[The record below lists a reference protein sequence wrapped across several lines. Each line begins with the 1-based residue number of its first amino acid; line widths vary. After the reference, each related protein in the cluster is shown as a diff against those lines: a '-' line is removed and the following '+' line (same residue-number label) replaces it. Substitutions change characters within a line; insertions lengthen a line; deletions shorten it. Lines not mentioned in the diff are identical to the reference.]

1 MSSSYRPRQEYQLKS
16 HPPDRLLK
24 DHLQRVAKATQ
35 RTIENLL
42 LNNVSTTISHKDLIR
57 TAYTIGACHD
67 IGKGTSFFQTY
78 LLDDKAKVDPFL
90 KSHAMISSLYCS
102 WTILNDP
109 AISSTNKR
117 FLALA
122 ASMVIQGHHGSLKS
136 RTNYGSNL
144 DYFNENDI
152 FSKQIES
159 FKAHEQEMETITT
172 FDLGIKSFR
181 EFCLSW
187 QSYLFDF
194 SKDIVLL
201 QNVIFED
208 TMEPYFIINMLFSAL
223 LDADNFDAAE
233 LERPSRPP
241 LDLNTVKSYVH
252 KNFTQT
258 TEIDRLR
265 KVLFE
270 YVDKQHQFDLTNKHR
285 IFTLT
290 ASTGLGKTFAS
301 INLALNLRK
310 QIELETGNKPRIVY
324 VAPFLSILDQN
335 MEALQKV
342 FLGNKENKNNNNKRR
357 NTSLLLMH
365 HHLAPIDFHDDT
377 FKNEG
382 YSTSQSELLVH
393 GWNAEV
399 IVTTFIQ
406 FFNMVF
412 GRYTSQLRR
421 LDNAIGSIV
430 ILDEVQSIPFELWSI
445 VHEGLLYLS
454 NKFSFT
460 IILMTATQP
469 MIFEKGEAIEV
480 AETNEEIRTI
490 PQRVSFVIKSD
501 YKITLKEFCNE
512 MNDLISKYQD
522 KNILIELNTIFT
534 AKECFDNIR
543 SDSHDIRF
551 LSSQVIPR
559 HRRPRINDIKQ
570 QLEDNYNKKLILVTT
585 QVVEAGVDIDFDIAV
600 RDIGPI
606 DSIVQTAG
614 RCNREGRN
622 KIEDS
627 LFYVYRIIDDRS
639 KKNEVEYAK
648 RVYGA
653 VTIEIAN
660 SMLNT
665 TTTGSDLN
673 TLVYNYYNEIKE
685 RKSNQKSNEIYDF
698 VSELNY
704 EEVANKFLLIDENE
718 YKLPVFVEFDDE
730 ATRIWNRFLD
740 LSANNDKDKNK
751 KRRTAQNIE
760 LRNQMGQYVIDVSEK
775 EIKAA
780 NLQEINGVY
789 KIENRDITRFYNEEK
804 GFMV

>member
-1 MSSSYRPRQEYQLKS
+1 LNRCVW
-16 HPPDRLLK
+16 
-24 DHLQRVAKATQ
+24 QRVAKATQ
-35 RTIENLL
+35 TTIENLL
-42 LNNVSTTISHKDLIR
+42 LNNVYTSISHKDLIR
-57 TAYTIGACHD
+57 TAYVIGACHD
-67 IGKGTSFFQTY
+67 VGKGTPFFQIY
-78 LLDDKAKVDPFL
+78 LLDDKSKVDPFL

-102 WTILNDP
+102 WVIQNDP
-109 AISSTNKR
+109 AISATNKK

-122 ASMVIQGHHGSLKS
+122 ASIVIQGHHRSLKS
-136 RTNYGSNL
+136 RIKYLSNL

-159 FKAHEQEMETITT
+159 FKVYEQEMETITT

-187 QSYLFDF
+187 QSYLFYF

-201 QNVIFED
+201 QNVIFKD
-208 TMEPYFIINMLFSAL
+208 NMEPYFIINMLFSAL
-223 LDADNFDAAE
+223 VDVDNFDAAE
-233 LERPSRPP
+233 LERPSRSL
-241 LDLNTVKSYVH
+241 LDLDTVKSYVQ

-270 YVDKQHQFDLTNKHR
+270 YVDKQKQFDLTNRHR

-290 ASTGLGKTFAS
+290 APTGLGKTFTS
-301 INLALNLRK
+301 INFALNLRK
-310 QIELETGNKPRIVY
+310 QIELETGNKPRIIY

-342 FLGNKENKNNNNKRR
+342 FLGDKENDTNKMT
-357 NTSLLLMH
+357 NTNLLLMH
-365 HHLAPIDFHDDT
+365 HHLSPIDYHDDT

-445 VHEGLLYLS
+445 VREGLLYLS
-454 NKFSFT
+454 KKFSFT

-469 MIFEKGEAIEV
+469 MIFEEGEAIEV
-480 AETNEEIRTI
+480 AKTSKEISTI
-490 PQRVSFVIKSD
+490 PQRVSFVIKND
-501 YKITLKEFCNE
+501 HKITLNEFCNE
-512 MNDLISKYQD
+512 MNDLISKYKD

-534 AKECFDNIR
+534 AKECIDNIH
-543 SDSHDIRF
+543 SDNHDICF
-551 LSSQVIPR
+551 LSSQVIPK
-559 HRRPRINDIKQ
+559 HRRPRINHIKQ
-570 QLEDNYNKKLILVTT
+570 QLDDNNNKKVILVTT
-585 QVVEAGVDIDFDIAV
+585 QVVEAGVDLDFDIAV

-614 RCNREGRN
+614 RCNREGG
-622 KIEDS
+622 KKMEDS
-627 LFYVYRIIDDRS
+627 LFYVYRIVDDRS
-639 KKNEVEYAK
+639 KNEVEHAR

-653 VTIEIAN
+653 VAIEIAN

-665 TTTGSDLN
+665 MTTDLDLN
-673 TLVYNYYNEIKE
+673 TLVYNYYNEIKD

-730 ATRIWNRFLD
+730 AARIWNRFLN
-740 LSANNDKDKNK
+740 LSASNDKDKNK
-751 KRRTAQNIE
+751 ERRSAENLE
-760 LRNQMGQYVIDVSEK
+760 LRNQMGQYMIDVSEK

-780 NLQEINGVY
+780 NLQEFNGVY
-789 KIENRDITRFYNEEK
+789 EIENRNIARFYNEEK

>member
-35 RTIENLL
+35 RTVENLL
-42 LNNVSTTISHKDLIR
+42 LNNVSTTIFHKDLIR
-57 TAYTIGACHD
+57 TAYIIGACHD
-67 IGKGTSFFQTY
+67 IGKGTVFFQTY

-102 WTILNDP
+102 WVILKDP
-109 AISSTNKR
+109 AISDTNKK

-136 RTNYGSNL
+136 RIKYLSNL
-144 DYFNENDI
+144 DYFKENDI

-159 FKAHEQEMETITT
+159 FKVYEQEMETITT

-187 QSYLFDF
+187 QSYLFHF
-194 SKDIVLL
+194 SKEIILL
-201 QNVIFED
+201 QNIIFKD
-208 TMEPYFIINMLFSAL
+208 KMEPYFIINMLFSAL
-223 LDADNFDAAE
+223 LDADYFDAAE
-233 LERPSRPP
+233 LERPSRPL
-241 LDLNTVKSYVH
+241 LDLNAVKSYVQ
-252 KNFTQT
+252 KNFTQIT
-258 TEIDRLR
+258 DIERLR

-270 YVDKQHQFDLTNKHR
+270 YVDKQKQIDLATKHR

-290 ASTGLGKTFAS
+290 APTGLGKTFTS
-301 INLALNLRK
+301 MNFALNLRK
-310 QIELETGNKPRIVY
+310 QIELETGNKPRIIY

-342 FLGNKENKNNNNKRR
+342 FVGDEENNDNKMR
-357 NTSLLLMH
+357 NTSLILMH
-365 HHLAPIDFHDDT
+365 HHLSPINYHDDT

-382 YSTSQSELLVH
+382 YSTSQSELLIQ

-412 GRYTSQLRR
+412 GRFTSHLRQ

-445 VHEGLLYLS
+445 VHQGLQYLS
-454 NKFSFT
+454 EKFNFT

-469 MIFEKGEAIEV
+469 LIFEKEEAIEV

-490 PQRVSFVIKSD
+490 PQRVSFVIKND
-501 YKITLKEFCNE
+501 HKITLHEFCNE
-512 MNDLISKYQD
+512 MNRLLSVYRD
-522 KNILIELNTIFT
+522 KNILIELNIISN
-534 AKECFDNIR
+534 AKECFDKIHSN
-543 SDSHDIRF
+543 SHDIRF
-551 LSSQVIPR
+551 LSSQVIPK
-559 HRRPRINDIKQ
+559 HRRPRIKDIKK
-570 QLEDNYNKKLILVTT
+570 QLACKDSKKIILVTT
-585 QVVEAGVDIDFDIAV
+585 QVVEAGVDLDFDIAI
-600 RDIGPI
+600 RDIGPV

-614 RCNREGRN
+614 RCNRGGIKN
-622 KIEDS
+622 IEDS
-627 LFYVYRIIDDRS
+627 RFYVYRIIDDRLQHTG
-639 KKNEVEYAK
+639 VEYAK
-648 RVYGA
+648 YVYGA
-653 VTIEIAN
+653 VAIDISN
-660 SMLNT
+660 SMLSKMVTDMN
-665 TTTGSDLN
+665 LN
-673 TLVYNYYNEIKE
+673 TLVYNYYNEIKA

-704 EEVANKFLLIDENE
+704 EEIANKFLLIDEND

-730 ATRIWNRFLD
+730 AVRIWNKFLT

-751 KRRTAQNIE
+751 KRRTAENLE

-775 EIKAA
+775 EIRAA
-780 NLQEINGVY
+780 DLMEFNGIF
-789 KIENRDITRFYNEEK
+789 KIENKDITRFYDEEK
-804 GFMV
+804 GFMI

>member
-1 MSSSYRPRQEYQLKS
+1 MSSSYRPRPEYQLKS
-16 HPPDRLLK
+16 HRPDRLLNDRLLK

-35 RTIENLL
+35 TTIENLL
-42 LNNVSTTISHKDLIR
+42 LNNVYTSISHKDLIR
-57 TAYTIGACHD
+57 TAYVIGACHD
-67 IGKGTSFFQTY
+67 VGKGTPFFQTY

-102 WTILNDP
+102 WVILNDP
-109 AISSTNKR
+109 AISATNKK

-122 ASMVIQGHHGSLKS
+122 ASIVIQGHHRSLKS
-136 RTNYGSNL
+136 RIKYLSNL

-159 FKAHEQEMETITT
+159 FKVYEQEIETITT

-187 QSYLFDF
+187 QSYLFYF
-194 SKDIVLL
+194 SKDIILL
-201 QNVIFED
+201 QNVIFKD
-208 TMEPYFIINMLFSAL
+208 KMEPYFIINMLFSAL
-223 LDADNFDAAE
+223 IDVDNFDAAE

-241 LDLNTVKSYVH
+241 LDLDTVKNYVQ

-270 YVDKQHQFDLTNKHR
+270 YVDKQKQFDLANRHR

-290 ASTGLGKTFAS
+290 APTGLGKTFTS
-301 INLALNLRK
+301 INFALNLRK
-310 QIELETGNKPRIVY
+310 QIELETGNKPRIIY

-342 FLGNKENKNNNNKRR
+342 FLGDKENDNNKMT

-365 HHLAPIDFHDDT
+365 HHLSPIDYHDDT

-445 VHEGLLYLS
+445 VREGLLYLS
-454 NKFSFT
+454 KKFSFT

-469 MIFEKGEAIEV
+469 MIFEKEEAIEV
-480 AETNEEIRTI
+480 AKTSEEIRTI
-490 PQRVSFVIKSD
+490 PQRVSFVIKND
-501 YKITLKEFCNE
+501 HKITLNEFCNE

-534 AKECFDNIR
+534 AKECIDNIH
-543 SDSHDIRF
+543 SDNHDIRF
-551 LSSQVIPR
+551 LSSQVIPK
-559 HRRPRINDIKQ
+559 HRRPRINHIKH
-570 QLEDNYNKKLILVTT
+570 QLDDNNNKKVILVTT
-585 QVVEAGVDIDFDIAV
+585 QVVEAGVDLDFDIAV

-614 RCNREGRN
+614 LR
-622 KIEDS
+622 
-627 LFYVYRIIDDRS
+627 LFSTLSKRS
-639 KKNEVEYAK
+639 CA
-648 RVYGA
+648 
-653 VTIEIAN
+653 
-660 SMLNT
+660 
-665 TTTGSDLN
+665 
-673 TLVYNYYNEIKE
+673 
-685 RKSNQKSNEIYDF
+685 
-698 VSELNY
+698 
-704 EEVANKFLLIDENE
+704 FLSYL
-718 YKLPVFVEFDDE
+718 L
-730 ATRIWNRFLD
+730 
-740 LSANNDKDKNK
+740 
-751 KRRTAQNIE
+751 
-760 LRNQMGQYVIDVSEK
+760 
-775 EIKAA
+775 
-780 NLQEINGVY
+780 
-789 KIENRDITRFYNEEK
+789 
-804 GFMV
+804 

>member
-1 MSSSYRPRQEYQLKS
+1 MSSSYRPRPAYQLKS

-24 DHLQRVAKATQ
+24 DHLQRVAKETQ
-35 RTIENLL
+35 RTVENLL
-42 LNNVSTTISHKDLIR
+42 LNNISTAISHKDLIR
-57 TAYTIGACHD
+57 TAYIIGACHD
-67 IGKGTSFFQTY
+67 IGKGTAFFQTY
-78 LLDDKAKVDPFL
+78 LLDDKANVDPFL

-102 WTILNDP
+102 WIVLNDP
-109 AISSTNKR
+109 EISATNKK

-122 ASMVIQGHHGSLKS
+122 ASIVIQGHHGSLKS
-136 RTNYGSNL
+136 RIKYLSNL
-144 DYFNENDI
+144 DYFKENEI

-159 FKAHEQEMETITT
+159 FKVYEQEMETITT

-187 QSYLFDF
+187 QSYLFYF
-194 SKDIVLL
+194 SKEIVLL
-201 QNVIFED
+201 QNIIFKD
-208 TMEPYFIINMLFSAL
+208 KMEPYFIINMLFSAL

-241 LDLNTVKSYVH
+241 LDLNIVKSYVQ
-252 KNFTQT
+252 KNFAQI

-270 YVDKQHQFDLTNKHR
+270 YVDKQKQFDLATKHR

-290 ASTGLGKTFAS
+290 APTGLGKTFTS
-301 INLALNLRK
+301 MNFALNLRK
-310 QIELETGNKPRIVY
+310 QIELETGNQPRIIY

-335 MEALQKV
+335 MEALHKM
-342 FLGNKENKNNNNKRR
+342 FFGDKKNNSNNNKLV

-365 HHLAPIDFHDDT
+365 HHLSPINYHDDT

-412 GRYTSQLRR
+412 GRYTSHLRR

-454 NKFSFT
+454 KKFSFT

-469 MIFEKGEAIEV
+469 MIFEKEEAIEV

-490 PQRVSFVIKSD
+490 PQRVSFEIKNDS
-501 YKITLKEFCNE
+501 KITLAEFCNE
-512 MNDLISKYQD
+512 MNYLISKYRD

-534 AKECFDNIR
+534 AKECFDNIH
-543 SDSHDIRF
+543 SDNHDIRF
-551 LSSQVIPR
+551 LSSQVIPK

-570 QLEDNYNKKLILVTT
+570 QLGDNNNKKVILITT
-585 QVVEAGVDIDFDIAV
+585 QVVEAGVDLDFDIAI

-614 RCNREGRN
+614 RCNRNGRK
-622 KIEDS
+622 KIGNS
-627 LFYVYRIIDDRS
+627 LVYVYRIIDDRS
-639 KKNEVEYAK
+639 KNTGVEYAK
-648 RVYGA
+648 HIYGA
-653 VTIEIAN
+653 VAIDIAN
-660 SMLNT
+660 SLLNT
-665 TTTGSDLN
+665 MTTDLNLN

-685 RKSNQKSNEIYDF
+685 RKSNQKSNEIYDLI
-698 VSELNY
+698 SELNY
-704 EEVANKFLLIDENE
+704 EEIANKFLLIDENE
-718 YKLPVFVEFDDE
+718 FKLPVFVEF
-730 ATRIWNRFLD
+730 N
-740 LSANNDKDKNK
+740 
-751 KRRTAQNIE
+751 
-760 LRNQMGQYVIDVSEK
+760 
-775 EIKAA
+775 
-780 NLQEINGVY
+780 
-789 KIENRDITRFYNEEK
+789 
-804 GFMV
+804 

>member
-1 MSSSYRPRQEYQLKS
+1 MNRCVW
-16 HPPDRLLK
+16 
-24 DHLQRVAKATQ
+24 QRVAKATQ
-35 RTIENLL
+35 TTIENLL
-42 LNNVSTTISHKDLIR
+42 LNNVYTSISHKDLIR
-57 TAYTIGACHD
+57 TAYVIGACHD
-67 IGKGTSFFQTY
+67 VGKGTPFFQIY
-78 LLDDKAKVDPFL
+78 LLDDKSKVDPFL

-102 WTILNDP
+102 WVIQNDP
-109 AISSTNKR
+109 AISATNKK

-122 ASMVIQGHHGSLKS
+122 ASIVIQGHHRSLKS
-136 RTNYGSNL
+136 RIKYLSNL

-159 FKAHEQEMETITT
+159 FKVYEQEMETITT

-187 QSYLFDF
+187 QSYLFYF

-201 QNVIFED
+201 QNVIFKD
-208 TMEPYFIINMLFSAL
+208 NMEPYFIINMLFSAL
-223 LDADNFDAAE
+223 VDVDNFDAAE
-233 LERPSRPP
+233 LERPSRSL
-241 LDLNTVKSYVH
+241 LDLDTVKSYVQ

-270 YVDKQHQFDLTNKHR
+270 YVDKQKQFDLTNRHR

-290 ASTGLGKTFAS
+290 APTGLGKTFTS
-301 INLALNLRK
+301 INFALNLRK
-310 QIELETGNKPRIVY
+310 QIELETGNKPRIIY

-342 FLGNKENKNNNNKRR
+342 FLGDKENDTNKMT
-357 NTSLLLMH
+357 NTNLLLMH
-365 HHLAPIDFHDDT
+365 HHLSPIDYHDDT

-445 VHEGLLYLS
+445 VREGLLYLS
-454 NKFSFT
+454 KKFSFT

-469 MIFEKGEAIEV
+469 MIFEEGEAIEV
-480 AETNEEIRTI
+480 AKTSKEISTI
-490 PQRVSFVIKSD
+490 PQRVSFVIKND
-501 YKITLKEFCNE
+501 HKITLNEFCNE
-512 MNDLISKYQD
+512 MNDLISKYKD

-534 AKECFDNIR
+534 AKECIDNIH
-543 SDSHDIRF
+543 SDNHDICF
-551 LSSQVIPR
+551 LSSQVIPK
-559 HRRPRINDIKQ
+559 HRRPRINHIKQ
-570 QLEDNYNKKLILVTT
+570 QLDDNNNKKVILVTT
-585 QVVEAGVDIDFDIAV
+585 QVVEAGVDLDFDIAV

-614 RCNREGRN
+614 RCNREGG
-622 KIEDS
+622 KKMEDS
-627 LFYVYRIIDDRS
+627 LFYVYRIVDDRS
-639 KKNEVEYAK
+639 KNEVEHAR

-653 VTIEIAN
+653 VAIEIAN

-665 TTTGSDLN
+665 MTTDLDLN
-673 TLVYNYYNEIKE
+673 TLVYNYYNEIKD

-730 ATRIWNRFLD
+730 AARIWNRFLN
-740 LSANNDKDKNK
+740 LSASNDKDKNK
-751 KRRTAQNIE
+751 ERRSAENLE
-760 LRNQMGQYVIDVSEK
+760 LRNQMGQYMIDVSEK

-780 NLQEINGVY
+780 NLQEFNGVY
-789 KIENRDITRFYNEEK
+789 EIENRNIARFYNEEK